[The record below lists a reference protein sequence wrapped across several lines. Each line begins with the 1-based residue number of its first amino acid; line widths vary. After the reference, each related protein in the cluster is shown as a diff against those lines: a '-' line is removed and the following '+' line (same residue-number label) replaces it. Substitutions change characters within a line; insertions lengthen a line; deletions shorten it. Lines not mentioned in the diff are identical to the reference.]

1 MRFLNKL
8 LMLTLCITVFSCQKE
23 TDTLTPLATD
33 AAVPVADAGPSKYIT
48 PPVSST
54 NLDGVGISA
63 NGPITGYLWSLVSGP
78 NVPVIHSPSSPSTN
92 ISGLIPG
99 NYKFQF
105 LVIDSLGYTGTDT
118 TWIRV
123 APSVP
128 VTLTLQPSNNTVEL
142 NFAVKG
148 TTSVCNYGIELDAG
162 AWTWSGDAL
171 LLRGATKF
179 DLSSIPATATIVSA
193 KLSLYSNPT
202 PINGDL
208 INANSGSNNAM
219 WIRRL
224 LSPFTIASTW
234 AMQPATETAT
244 QVLIPHTAASTLDLV
259 DVDVKNMVSAM
270 VSGGNYGLMMGLQNE
285 TAYNIRQFASS
296 LHPDATKHPKLVV
309 VFQ

>member
-8 LMLTLCITVFSCQKE
+8 MMLALCTTIFSCEKE
-23 TDTLTPLATD
+23 SGTLTPLTQD
-33 AAVPVADAGPSKYIT
+33 PAVPVVDAGPSKNIT
-48 PPVSST
+48 PPVAT
-54 NLDGVGISA
+54 ATLNGVAVSG

-92 ISGLIPG
+92 ISGLVSG

-105 LVIDSLGYTGTDT
+105 LAIDSLGYTGVDT

-123 APSVP
+123 ASAPA
-128 VTLTLQPSNNTVEL
+128 VTLTLQPAINPVEL
-142 NFAVKG
+142 NFAVRG

-162 AWTWSGDAL
+162 AWTWGGEAL

-179 DLSSIPATATIVSA
+179 DLSSIPPTATVLSA
-193 KLSLYSNPT
+193 KLTLYSNPT

-224 LSPFTIASTW
+224 TSGFTMFSTW

-244 QVLIPHTAASTLDLV
+244 QVLIPHTSAPTLDLV
-259 DVDVKNMVSAM
+259 DIDVKNMVSAM

-296 LHPDATKHPKLVV
+296 QHPNAAKHPKLVV
-309 VFQ
+309 VYQ